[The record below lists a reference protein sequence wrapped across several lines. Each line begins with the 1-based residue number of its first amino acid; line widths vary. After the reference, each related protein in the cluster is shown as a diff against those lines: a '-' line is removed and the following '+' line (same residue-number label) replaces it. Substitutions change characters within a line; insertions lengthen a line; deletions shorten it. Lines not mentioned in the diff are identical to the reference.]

1 MDNKNKDWKIEQLR
15 EVERTFRTAQG
26 KRVYLNGEPCI
37 IHHLMLVQPAFIANH
52 PGKALEIDV
61 IDTHGNKHEIR
72 LYTSEWPEE
81 RR

>member
-1 MDNKNKDWKIEQLR
+1 MNDNNKDWKIEQLR
-15 EVERTFRTAQG
+15 EIETAFHNARK
-26 KRVYLNGEPCI
+26 KRVYLNGEPCMVT
-37 IHHLMLVQPAFIANH
+37 HFLLVQPAFIANH

-61 IDTHGNKHEIR
+61 TDTHGNKQEIR